1 MRASLKKSI
10 AVSLA
15 ALTLGVGLAAS
26 ADPAAAGPFPFPK
39 LPIKPFPIKPFP
51 IKPLPGPIHH
61 PGFYGGFGPGFA
73 LGVVGGAI
81 AASSAYEPPDPCIQ
95 YRPVYDAWRNYI
107 GQRPVNVCE

>member
-10 AVSLA
+10 VVSLA
-15 ALTLGVGLAAS
+15 ALTLGIGLVASVG
-26 ADPAAAGPFPFPK
+26 PAAAGPFPK
-39 LPIKPFPIKPFP
+39 LPPFKPFPFKPFP

-81 AASSAYEPPDPCIQ
+81 AASSVEPPDPCIR
-95 YRPVYDAWRNYI
+95 YRPAYDASGTYI
-107 GQRPVNVCE
+107 GRLLVNVCE